1 MFLENMMSSLIST
14 GFYAFSTGFLRVTGE
29 EPQKKIQGAEKH
41 PKTQNNYILE
51 IPHTVRKAMTPLKT
65 PLLGGR
71 PRSNMTLDGYKSLIF
86 LGFPDMA
93 WAPTINIPYR
103 TCTGGS
109 RSPIYI
115 PTHVDV
121 LVASKGLGDQ
131 MVPAFWDCKVFPSP
145 QIVKHRFQISM
156 AEAQGTRCSIWQG
169 LKRINSRWGVAN
181 RRWKPTWSR
190 RQRIVKVNDLS
201 SKLKRIFP

>member
-1 MFLENMMSSLIST
+1 MSSLIST

-41 PKTQNNYILE
+41 PKTQHNYILE

-86 LGFPDMA
+86 WVSLRWPGHQQLIFLMERALVAADHL
-93 WAPTINIPYR
+93 
-103 TCTGGS
+103 
-109 RSPIYI
+109 YI

-190 RQRIVKVNDLS
+190 PQRIVKVNDLS